1 MLYQQSAMGHEGR
14 RRTAS
19 EAAHHEFVAHL
30 GGQLS
35 ALGLDFWRRLKVVE
49 AMLVKLPRSLRV
61 FIGLLLV
68 LTHVA
73 LQPGKAL
80 SLVLCTEQDGR
91 TIVEVA
97 ASGSC
102 QHPAA
107 IHEDGFA
114 EFAAPCCEG
123 CTDRLLPADPTRTV
137 SSKRGEA
144 PQTILPTGPPGED
157 TALTSLFAYFVEEA
171 HLPHG
176 EYSSFYIN
184 TDDPRLGLLRSTRLL
199 I

>member
-1 MLYQQSAMGHEGR
+1 
-14 RRTAS
+14 
-19 EAAHHEFVAHL
+19 
-30 GGQLS
+30 
-35 ALGLDFWRRLKVVE
+35 
-49 AMLVKLPRSLRV
+49 MLVRFPRSLRV
-61 FIGLLLV
+61 LIGLLLV

-91 TIVEVA
+91 ILVELA
-97 ASGSC
+97 ASSSC

-123 CTDRLLPADPTRTV
+123 CTDRLLPADPAPTL

-144 PQTILPTGPPGED
+144 PQTILPTGPPSD
-157 TALTSLFAYFVEEA
+157 DNALTSLFAYCVDEA
-171 HLPHG
+171 DLPDGDH
-176 EYSSFYIN
+176 SSFYI
-184 TDDPRLGLLRSTRLL
+184 DSEDPRLGLLRSTRLL

>member
-1 MLYQQSAMGHEGR
+1 MSVR
-14 RRTAS
+14 
-19 EAAHHEFVAHL
+19 FP
-30 GGQLS
+30 
-35 ALGLDFWRRLKVVE
+35 RL
-49 AMLVKLPRSLRV
+49 LRV
-61 FIGLLLV
+61 FIALLLV

-91 TIVEVA
+91 TIIEVA

-107 IHEDGFA
+107 IHEDGIADFS
-114 EFAAPCCEG
+114 APCCEA
-123 CTDRLLPADPTRTV
+123 CTDRLLPADPSPTL

-144 PQTILPTGPPGED
+144 PQTILPTGPPSAD
-157 TALTSLFAYFVEEA
+157 NALTSLFAYSVDEA
-171 HLPHG
+171 HLSLSA
-176 EYSSFYIN
+176 YSFFYIH
-184 TDDPRLGLLRSTRLL
+184 TEDPRLGFLRSTRLL

>member
-1 MLYQQSAMGHEGR
+1 MR
-14 RRTAS
+14 
-19 EAAHHEFVAHL
+19 F
-30 GGQLS
+30 
-35 ALGLDFWRRLKVVE
+35 
-49 AMLVKLPRSLRV
+49 PRSIRV

-107 IHEDGFA
+107 IHEDGVA
-114 EFAAPCCEG
+114 EFVAPCCEG
-123 CTDRLLPADPTRTV
+123 CTDRLLPADPSPTL

-157 TALTSLFAYFVEEA
+157 DALTSLFAYCGDEA
-171 HLPHG
+171 DLSDG
-176 EYSSFYIN
+176 GCTSFHIN
-184 TDDPRLGLLRSTRLL
+184 TEDPRLGLLRSTRLL

>member
-1 MLYQQSAMGHEGR
+1 MPVR
-14 RRTAS
+14 FT
-19 EAAHHEFVAHL
+19 
-30 GGQLS
+30 
-35 ALGLDFWRRLKVVE
+35 K
-49 AMLVKLPRSLRV
+49 SLRV

-68 LTHVA
+68 LAHVA
-73 LQPGKAL
+73 LQPGKAV

-102 QHPAA
+102 QDLAA
-107 IHEDGFA
+107 IDEAGVA

-123 CTDRLLPADPTRTV
+123 CADRLLPPDPAPTL

-144 PQTILPTGPPGED
+144 PQTILPTGPPSED
-157 TALTSLFAYFVEEA
+157 QAITPVADYYFTETHRSFDHYLAFDVEFEDP
-171 HLPHG
+171 HL
-176 EYSSFYIN
+176 SS
-184 TDDPRLGLLRSTRLL
+184 LRSVRLL

>member
-1 MLYQQSAMGHEGR
+1 MLTR
-14 RRTAS
+14 
-19 EAAHHEFVAHL
+19 F
-30 GGQLS
+30 
-35 ALGLDFWRRLKVVE
+35 
-49 AMLVKLPRSLRV
+49 PRSLRV

-91 TIVEVA
+91 TIVEVS

-107 IHEDGFA
+107 IHEDGLA
-114 EFAAPCCEG
+114 EFATPCCDG
-123 CTDRLLPADPTRTV
+123 CTDRLFPANPAPTL

-144 PQTILPTGPPGED
+144 PQTILPTGPPSGD
-157 TALTSLFAYFVEEA
+157 NALPSLFVYSVDDAA
-171 HLPHG
+171 HPPGRH
-176 EYSSFYIN
+176 YSFCVD
-184 TDDPRLGLLRSTRLL
+184 TEDPRLGLLHSTRLL

>member
-1 MLYQQSAMGHEGR
+1 MM
-14 RRTAS
+14 
-19 EAAHHEFVAHL
+19 
-30 GGQLS
+30 
-35 ALGLDFWRRLKVVE
+35 
-49 AMLVKLPRSLRV
+49 VKLPGSVRV

-80 SLVLCTEQDGR
+80 TLVLCTEEDGR

-102 QHPAA
+102 HDPSA
-107 IHEDGFA
+107 IDEANVA
-114 EFAAPCCEG
+114 EFAAPCCER
-123 CTDRLLPADPTRTV
+123 CTDRLLPADPAPTL

-144 PQTILPTGPPGED
+144 PQMILPTGPPSED
-157 TALTSLFAYFVEEA
+157 NALTSLFAYSVDEA
-171 HLPHG
+171 HLWHG
-176 EYSSFYIN
+176 SYSSFYID
-184 TDDPRLGLLRSTRLL
+184 TEDPRLALLRSTRLL

>member
-1 MLYQQSAMGHEGR
+1 M
-14 RRTAS
+14 
-19 EAAHHEFVAHL
+19 
-30 GGQLS
+30 
-35 ALGLDFWRRLKVVE
+35 VVR
-49 AMLVKLPRSLRV
+49 LPRSLRV

-80 SLVLCTEQDGR
+80 SLVLCTELDGR

-107 IHEDGFA
+107 IHEDGVA

-123 CTDRLLPADPTRTV
+123 CTDRLLPADPATTL

-144 PQTILPTGPPGED
+144 PQTMLPTGPPSD
-157 TALTSLFAYFVEEA
+157 DNALTSLFAYCVDEA
-171 HLPHG
+171 DLPEG
-176 EYSSFYIN
+176 GYSFFYIN
-184 TDDPRLGLLRSTRLL
+184 KEDPRLSLLRSTHLL

>member
-1 MLYQQSAMGHEGR
+1 MR
-14 RRTAS
+14 
-19 EAAHHEFVAHL
+19 F
-30 GGQLS
+30 
-35 ALGLDFWRRLKVVE
+35 
-49 AMLVKLPRSLRV
+49 PRSLRV
-61 FIGLLLV
+61 FIGLLLM

-91 TIVEVA
+91 SIVEFP

-107 IHEDGFA
+107 IHEDGVA
-114 EFAAPCCEG
+114 EFVAPCCEG
-123 CTDRLLPADPTRTV
+123 CTDRLLPADPSPTL

-157 TALTSLFAYFVEEA
+157 NALTSLFAYCVDEA
-171 HLPHG
+171 DLSDG
-176 EYSSFYIN
+176 GYYSFYIN
-184 TDDPRLGLLRSTRLL
+184 TEDPRLGLLRSTRLL